1 MGNNLKN
8 VLSEEMAWLEFQS
21 FKFALTGGAG
31 RGLLNTNYAPNNEW
45 PSFLSS

>member
-31 RGLLNTNYAPNNEW
+31 RGLLNTNYASNNEW
-45 PSFLSS
+45 PYFLS